1 MFVRCVLTA
10 SCTAQLAC
18 ASERFSSSFGCK
30 QGMLVRRDPNIL
42 NYVLTGLVR
51 LLLENGADASAKDK
65 QGATPLHYAAI
76 KGREEIAL
84 LLLSHGAEVSAKDN
98 AGSTPLQ
105 FATNQEMA
113 QLLLEH
119 GAVPVKDTE
128 GETRCRAA
136 A

>member
-1 MFVRCVLTA
+1 
-10 SCTAQLAC
+10 
-18 ASERFSSSFGCK
+18 
-30 QGMLVRRDPNIL
+30 
-42 NYVLTGLVR
+42 LVR

-105 FATNQEMA
+105 FA
-113 QLLLEH
+113 
-119 GAVPVKDTE
+119 
-128 GETRCRAA
+128 
-136 A
+136 